1 MNTVPDTRQQLADAT
16 ITWISGPVLR
26 ASVSRP
32 FSINEAALVG
42 KQQLLGEVIRLD
54 CALRMAPK

>member
-1 MNTVPDTRQQLADAT
+1 MSIVPGAQAQAVDAT

-32 FSINEAALVG
+32 FSINEAALIG
-42 KQQLLGEVIRLD
+42 EHQLLGEVIRLD
-54 CALRMAPK
+54 GP